1 MKALFIQDFRY
12 MLTQKS
18 FLVLIALVGI
28 VLALTQND
36 NYIFVI
42 GYLGFMGMITGM
54 MSVTMDDQSNGLT
67 FLFSLP
73 IDRRVY
79 VREKYI
85 FIVLMGVSFS
95 IFATALCLLFR
106 MFAEYKAPL
115 DEILA
120 TSLGTL
126 FVMLLFVCFMLP
138 LQLKFG
144 AERARLASFI
154 AIGFFFVAVL
164 ASSSISLTPCHS
176 SRLFFPL
183 ALLPSPASPSPFS
196 SSACASPTASACAS
210 SCAANSDKHPL
221 TACAQSCNIMR
232 VAKSLHACGPFEK
245 WFNSLAPHAS
255 IHGFESRTGYA
266 LRIFPKRFFVS
277 NYQLVFYG
285 VPLYNR

>member
-1 MKALFIQDFRY
+1 MKALFIQDIRY

-18 FLVLIALVGI
+18 FLALIALVGI

-79 VREKYI
+79 VREKYC
-85 FIVLMGVSFS
+85 FIVLMGVLFGSV
-95 IFATALCLLFR
+95 ATALCLLFR
-106 MFAEYKAPL
+106 VFADYKAPL

-120 TSLGTL
+120 TAFGTF
-126 FVMLLFVCFMLP
+126 FVMLLFVAIMLP

-154 AIGFFFVAVL
+154 AIGFFFAAVL
-164 ASSSISLTPCHS
+164 IAGLVVNFADALPFIQAFLSLSPV
-176 SRLFFPL
+176 
-183 ALLPSPASPSPFS
+183 ALIGIAIAFLIV
-196 SSACASPTASACAS
+196 C
-210 SCAANSDKHPL
+210 
-221 TACAQSCNIMR
+221 
-232 VAKSLHACGPFEK
+232 
-245 WFNSLAPHAS
+245 
-255 IHGFESRTGYA
+255 
-266 LRIFPKRFFVS
+266 LRISYSASLRVILRREF
-277 NYQLVFYG
+277 
-285 VPLYNR
+285 

>member
-1 MKALFIQDFRY
+1 
-12 MLTQKS
+12 
-18 FLVLIALVGI
+18 
-28 VLALTQND
+28 
-36 NYIFVI
+36 
-42 GYLGFMGMITGM
+42 
-54 MSVTMDDQSNGLT
+54 MDDQSNGLT

-154 AIGFFFVAVL
+154 AIG
-164 ASSSISLTPCHS
+164 
-176 SRLFFPL
+176 LFFAAVIVAGL
-183 ALLPSPASPSPFS
+183 VVNFADALPFIQAFLSMSPVAL
-196 SSACASPTASACAS
+196 TGIG
-210 SCAANSDKHPL
+210 AAFL
-221 TACAQSCNIMR
+221 IVC
-232 VAKSLHACGPFEK
+232 
-245 WFNSLAPHAS
+245 
-255 IHGFESRTGYA
+255 
-266 LRIFPKRFFVS
+266 LRIS
-277 NYQLVFYG
+277 YG
-285 VPLYNR
+285 VSLRVILRREF

>member
-95 IFATALCLLFR
+95 IVATALCLLFR

-154 AIGFFFVAVL
+154 AIG
-164 ASSSISLTPCHS
+164 
-176 SRLFFPL
+176 LFFAAVIVAGL
-183 ALLPSPASPSPFS
+183 VVNFADALPFIQAFLSMSPVAL
-196 SSACASPTASACAS
+196 TGIG
-210 SCAANSDKHPL
+210 AAFL
-221 TACAQSCNIMR
+221 IVC
-232 VAKSLHACGPFEK
+232 
-245 WFNSLAPHAS
+245 
-255 IHGFESRTGYA
+255 
-266 LRIFPKRFFVS
+266 LRISYSASLRVILRREF
-277 NYQLVFYG
+277 
-285 VPLYNR
+285 

>member
-1 MKALFIQDFRY
+1 MKALFIQDIRY

-18 FLVLIALVGI
+18 FLFLIVFIGI
-28 VLALTQND
+28 VLSLTQND

-154 AIGFFFVAVL
+154 AIG
-164 ASSSISLTPCHS
+164 
-176 SRLFFPL
+176 LFFAAVIVAGLVVNFADALPFIQAFLSMSPVAL
-183 ALLPSPASPSPFS
+183 AGIG
-196 SSACASPTASACAS
+196 
-210 SCAANSDKHPL
+210 AAFL
-221 TACAQSCNIMR
+221 IVC
-232 VAKSLHACGPFEK
+232 
-245 WFNSLAPHAS
+245 
-255 IHGFESRTGYA
+255 
-266 LRIFPKRFFVS
+266 LRISYSASLRVILHREF
-277 NYQLVFYG
+277 
-285 VPLYNR
+285 

>member
-106 MFAEYKAPL
+106 VFAEYKAPL
-115 DEILA
+115 NEILA
-120 TSLGTL
+120 TALGTL

-164 ASSSISLTPCHS
+164 LAGLVINFADALPFIQAFLSMSPVALTGIG
-176 SRLFFPL
+176 
-183 ALLPSPASPSPFS
+183 
-196 SSACASPTASACAS
+196 
-210 SCAANSDKHPL
+210 AAFL
-221 TACAQSCNIMR
+221 IVC
-232 VAKSLHACGPFEK
+232 
-245 WFNSLAPHAS
+245 
-255 IHGFESRTGYA
+255 
-266 LRIFPKRFFVS
+266 LRISYSASLRVILHREF
-277 NYQLVFYG
+277 
-285 VPLYNR
+285 

>member
-67 FLFSLP
+67 FLLSLP

-154 AIGFFFVAVL
+154 AIG
-164 ASSSISLTPCHS
+164 
-176 SRLFFPL
+176 LFFAAVIVAGL
-183 ALLPSPASPSPFS
+183 VVNFADALPFIQAFLSLSPVA
-196 SSACASPTASACAS
+196 
-210 SCAANSDKHPL
+210 L
-221 TACAQSCNIMR
+221 TGIA
-232 VAKSLHACGPFEK
+232 VAFLIVC
-245 WFNSLAPHAS
+245 
-255 IHGFESRTGYA
+255 
-266 LRIFPKRFFVS
+266 LRISYSASLRVILRREF
-277 NYQLVFYG
+277 
-285 VPLYNR
+285 

>member
-106 MFAEYKAPL
+106 VFADYKAPT
-115 DEILA
+115 DEILSTA
-120 TSLGTL
+120 VGTL
-126 FVMLLFVCFMLP
+126 AVMLLFICFMLP

-164 ASSSISLTPCHS
+164 LAGLVINFADALPFIQAFLSMSPVALTGIG
-176 SRLFFPL
+176 
-183 ALLPSPASPSPFS
+183 
-196 SSACASPTASACAS
+196 
-210 SCAANSDKHPL
+210 AAFL
-221 TACAQSCNIMR
+221 IVC
-232 VAKSLHACGPFEK
+232 
-245 WFNSLAPHAS
+245 
-255 IHGFESRTGYA
+255 
-266 LRIFPKRFFVS
+266 LRIS
-277 NYQLVFYG
+277 YG
-285 VPLYNR
+285 VSLRIILRREF

>member
-79 VREKYI
+79 VREKYV
-85 FIVLMGVSFS
+85 FIVLMGVLFGSV
-95 IFATALCLLFR
+95 ATALCLLFR
-106 MFAEYKAPL
+106 VFADYKAPL

-120 TSLGTL
+120 TAFGTF
-126 FVMLLFVCFMLP
+126 FVMLLFVAIMLP

-154 AIGFFFVAVL
+154 AIGFFFAAVL
-164 ASSSISLTPCHS
+164 IAGLVVNFADALPFIQAFLSMSPVA
-176 SRLFFPL
+176 L
-183 ALLPSPASPSPFS
+183 AGIG
-196 SSACASPTASACAS
+196 
-210 SCAANSDKHPL
+210 AAFL
-221 TACAQSCNIMR
+221 IVC
-232 VAKSLHACGPFEK
+232 
-245 WFNSLAPHAS
+245 
-255 IHGFESRTGYA
+255 
-266 LRIFPKRFFVS
+266 LRIS
-277 NYQLVFYG
+277 YG
-285 VPLYNR
+285 ASLRVILRREF

>member
-1 MKALFIQDFRY
+1 MKALFIQDFCY

-154 AIGFFFVAVL
+154 AIG
-164 ASSSISLTPCHS
+164 
-176 SRLFFPL
+176 LFFAAVIVAGL
-183 ALLPSPASPSPFS
+183 VVNFADALPFIQAFLSMSPVAL
-196 SSACASPTASACAS
+196 TGIG
-210 SCAANSDKHPL
+210 AAFL
-221 TACAQSCNIMR
+221 IVC
-232 VAKSLHACGPFEK
+232 
-245 WFNSLAPHAS
+245 
-255 IHGFESRTGYA
+255 
-266 LRIFPKRFFVS
+266 LRISYSASLRVILRREF
-277 NYQLVFYG
+277 
-285 VPLYNR
+285 

>member
-126 FVMLLFVCFMLP
+126 FVMLLFICFMLP

-164 ASSSISLTPCHS
+164 LAGLVINFADALPFIQAFLSMSPVALTGIG
-176 SRLFFPL
+176 
-183 ALLPSPASPSPFS
+183 
-196 SSACASPTASACAS
+196 
-210 SCAANSDKHPL
+210 AAFL
-221 TACAQSCNIMR
+221 IVC
-232 VAKSLHACGPFEK
+232 
-245 WFNSLAPHAS
+245 
-255 IHGFESRTGYA
+255 
-266 LRIFPKRFFVS
+266 LRISYSASLRVILHREF
-277 NYQLVFYG
+277 
-285 VPLYNR
+285 

>member
-1 MKALFIQDFRY
+1 MKALFIQDIRY

-18 FLVLIALVGI
+18 FLALIALVGI

-79 VREKYI
+79 VREKYC
-85 FIVLMGVSFS
+85 FIVLMGVLFGSV
-95 IFATALCLLFR
+95 ATALCLLFR
-106 MFAEYKAPL
+106 VFADYKAPL

-120 TSLGTL
+120 TAFGTF
-126 FVMLLFVCFMLP
+126 FVMLLFVAIMLP

-164 ASSSISLTPCHS
+164 LAGLVINFADALPFIQTFLSMSPVALTGIG
-176 SRLFFPL
+176 
-183 ALLPSPASPSPFS
+183 
-196 SSACASPTASACAS
+196 
-210 SCAANSDKHPL
+210 AAFL
-221 TACAQSCNIMR
+221 IVC
-232 VAKSLHACGPFEK
+232 
-245 WFNSLAPHAS
+245 
-255 IHGFESRTGYA
+255 
-266 LRIFPKRFFVS
+266 LRISYSASLRVILRREF
-277 NYQLVFYG
+277 
-285 VPLYNR
+285 

>member
-154 AIGFFFVAVL
+154 AIGLFFAAVIVAGLVVNFADALPFIQAFLSMSPVALTGIGAAVL
-164 ASSSISLTPCHS
+164 IVC
-176 SRLFFPL
+176 
-183 ALLPSPASPSPFS
+183 
-196 SSACASPTASACAS
+196 
-210 SCAANSDKHPL
+210 
-221 TACAQSCNIMR
+221 
-232 VAKSLHACGPFEK
+232 
-245 WFNSLAPHAS
+245 
-255 IHGFESRTGYA
+255 
-266 LRIFPKRFFVS
+266 LRIS
-277 NYQLVFYG
+277 YG
-285 VPLYNR
+285 VSLRIILHREF

>member
-164 ASSSISLTPCHS
+164 LAGLVINFADALPFIQAFLSMSPVALTGIG
-176 SRLFFPL
+176 
-183 ALLPSPASPSPFS
+183 
-196 SSACASPTASACAS
+196 
-210 SCAANSDKHPL
+210 AAFL
-221 TACAQSCNIMR
+221 IVC
-232 VAKSLHACGPFEK
+232 
-245 WFNSLAPHAS
+245 
-255 IHGFESRTGYA
+255 
-266 LRIFPKRFFVS
+266 LRISYSASLRVILRREF
-277 NYQLVFYG
+277 
-285 VPLYNR
+285 

>member
-154 AIGFFFVAVL
+154 AIG
-164 ASSSISLTPCHS
+164 
-176 SRLFFPL
+176 LFFAAVIVAGL
-183 ALLPSPASPSPFS
+183 VVNFADALPFIQAFLSLSPVA
-196 SSACASPTASACAS
+196 
-210 SCAANSDKHPL
+210 L
-221 TACAQSCNIMR
+221 TGIA
-232 VAKSLHACGPFEK
+232 VAFLIVC
-245 WFNSLAPHAS
+245 
-255 IHGFESRTGYA
+255 
-266 LRIFPKRFFVS
+266 LRIS
-277 NYQLVFYG
+277 YG
-285 VPLYNR
+285 ASLRIILRREF

>member
-1 MKALFIQDFRY
+1 MKALFIQDLRY

-95 IFATALCLLFR
+95 IFATALCLLFC

-154 AIGFFFVAVL
+154 AIG
-164 ASSSISLTPCHS
+164 
-176 SRLFFPL
+176 LFFAAVIVAGL
-183 ALLPSPASPSPFS
+183 VVNFADALPFIQAFLSMSPVAL
-196 SSACASPTASACAS
+196 TGIG
-210 SCAANSDKHPL
+210 AAFL
-221 TACAQSCNIMR
+221 IVC
-232 VAKSLHACGPFEK
+232 
-245 WFNSLAPHAS
+245 
-255 IHGFESRTGYA
+255 
-266 LRIFPKRFFVS
+266 LRISYSASLRVILRREF
-277 NYQLVFYG
+277 
-285 VPLYNR
+285 

>member
-18 FLVLIALVGI
+18 FLALIALVGI

-73 IDRRVY
+73 IDRHVY
-79 VREKYI
+79 VREKYC
-85 FIVLMGVSFS
+85 FIVLMGVLFGSV
-95 IFATALCLLFR
+95 ATALCLLFR
-106 MFAEYKAPL
+106 VFADYKAPL

-120 TSLGTL
+120 TAFGTF
-126 FVMLLFVCFMLP
+126 FVMLLFVAIMLP

-154 AIGFFFVAVL
+154 AIGFFFAAVL
-164 ASSSISLTPCHS
+164 IAGLVVN
-176 SRLFFPL
+176 FAD
-183 ALLPSPASPSPFS
+183 ALPFIQAFLSPSP
-196 SSACASPTASACAS
+196 
-210 SCAANSDKHPL
+210 
-221 TACAQSCNIMR
+221 
-232 VAKSLHACGPFEK
+232 VALIGIAIAFLIVC
-245 WFNSLAPHAS
+245 
-255 IHGFESRTGYA
+255 
-266 LRIFPKRFFVS
+266 LRISYSASLRVILRREF
-277 NYQLVFYG
+277 
-285 VPLYNR
+285 

>member
-154 AIGFFFVAVL
+154 AIG
-164 ASSSISLTPCHS
+164 
-176 SRLFFPL
+176 LFFAAVIVAEL
-183 ALLPSPASPSPFS
+183 VVNFADALPFIQAFLSMSPVAL
-196 SSACASPTASACAS
+196 TGIG
-210 SCAANSDKHPL
+210 AAFL
-221 TACAQSCNIMR
+221 IVC
-232 VAKSLHACGPFEK
+232 
-245 WFNSLAPHAS
+245 
-255 IHGFESRTGYA
+255 
-266 LRIFPKRFFVS
+266 LRIS
-277 NYQLVFYG
+277 YG
-285 VPLYNR
+285 VSLRIILHREF

>member
-126 FVMLLFVCFMLP
+126 FVILLFVCFMLP

-154 AIGFFFVAVL
+154 AIG
-164 ASSSISLTPCHS
+164 
-176 SRLFFPL
+176 LFFAAVIVAGL
-183 ALLPSPASPSPFS
+183 VVNFADALPFIQAFLSMSPVAL
-196 SSACASPTASACAS
+196 TGIG
-210 SCAANSDKHPL
+210 AAFL
-221 TACAQSCNIMR
+221 IVC
-232 VAKSLHACGPFEK
+232 
-245 WFNSLAPHAS
+245 
-255 IHGFESRTGYA
+255 
-266 LRIFPKRFFVS
+266 LRIS
-277 NYQLVFYG
+277 YG
-285 VPLYNR
+285 VSLRIILHREF

>member
-106 MFAEYKAPL
+106 VFADYKAPT
-115 DEILA
+115 DEILSTA
-120 TSLGTL
+120 VGTL
-126 FVMLLFVCFMLP
+126 AVMLLFICFMLP

-164 ASSSISLTPCHS
+164 LAGLVINFADALPFIQAFLSMSPVALTGIG
-176 SRLFFPL
+176 
-183 ALLPSPASPSPFS
+183 
-196 SSACASPTASACAS
+196 
-210 SCAANSDKHPL
+210 AAFL
-221 TACAQSCNIMR
+221 IVC
-232 VAKSLHACGPFEK
+232 
-245 WFNSLAPHAS
+245 
-255 IHGFESRTGYA
+255 
-266 LRIFPKRFFVS
+266 LRISYSASLRVILHREF
-277 NYQLVFYG
+277 
-285 VPLYNR
+285 

>member
-18 FLVLIALVGI
+18 FLALIALVGI

-79 VREKYI
+79 VREKYC
-85 FIVLMGVSFS
+85 FIVLMGVLFGSV
-95 IFATALCLLFR
+95 ATALCLLFR
-106 MFAEYKAPL
+106 VFADYKAPL

-120 TSLGTL
+120 TAFGTF
-126 FVMLLFVCFMLP
+126 FVMLLFVAIMLP

-154 AIGFFFVAVL
+154 AIGFFFAAVL
-164 ASSSISLTPCHS
+164 IAGLVVNFADALPFIQAFLSLSPV
-176 SRLFFPL
+176 
-183 ALLPSPASPSPFS
+183 ALIGIAIAFLIV
-196 SSACASPTASACAS
+196 C
-210 SCAANSDKHPL
+210 
-221 TACAQSCNIMR
+221 
-232 VAKSLHACGPFEK
+232 
-245 WFNSLAPHAS
+245 
-255 IHGFESRTGYA
+255 
-266 LRIFPKRFFVS
+266 LRISYSASLRVILRREF
-277 NYQLVFYG
+277 
-285 VPLYNR
+285 

>member
-18 FLVLIALVGI
+18 FLALIALVGI

-79 VREKYI
+79 MREKYV
-85 FIVLMGVSFS
+85 FIVLMGVLFGSV
-95 IFATALCLLFR
+95 ATALCLLFR
-106 MFAEYKAPL
+106 VFADYKAPL

-120 TSLGTL
+120 TAFGTF
-126 FVMLLFVCFMLP
+126 FVMLLFVAIMLP

-154 AIGFFFVAVL
+154 AIGFFFAAVL
-164 ASSSISLTPCHS
+164 IAGLVVNFADALPFIQAFLSMSPVA
-176 SRLFFPL
+176 L
-183 ALLPSPASPSPFS
+183 AGIG
-196 SSACASPTASACAS
+196 
-210 SCAANSDKHPL
+210 AAFL
-221 TACAQSCNIMR
+221 IVC
-232 VAKSLHACGPFEK
+232 
-245 WFNSLAPHAS
+245 
-255 IHGFESRTGYA
+255 
-266 LRIFPKRFFVS
+266 LRIS
-277 NYQLVFYG
+277 YG
-285 VPLYNR
+285 ASLRVILRREF

>member
-18 FLVLIALVGI
+18 FLFLIALVGI

-154 AIGFFFVAVL
+154 AIG
-164 ASSSISLTPCHS
+164 
-176 SRLFFPL
+176 LFFAAVIVAGL
-183 ALLPSPASPSPFS
+183 VVNFADALPFIQAFLSLSPVA
-196 SSACASPTASACAS
+196 
-210 SCAANSDKHPL
+210 L
-221 TACAQSCNIMR
+221 TGIA
-232 VAKSLHACGPFEK
+232 VAFLIVC
-245 WFNSLAPHAS
+245 
-255 IHGFESRTGYA
+255 
-266 LRIFPKRFFVS
+266 LRIS
-277 NYQLVFYG
+277 YG
-285 VPLYNR
+285 VSLRIILRREF

>member
-1 MKALFIQDFRY
+1 M
-12 MLTQKS
+12 
-18 FLVLIALVGI
+18 LIALVGI

-154 AIGFFFVAVL
+154 AIG
-164 ASSSISLTPCHS
+164 
-176 SRLFFPL
+176 LFFAAVIVAGL
-183 ALLPSPASPSPFS
+183 VVNFADALPFIQAFLSMSPVAL
-196 SSACASPTASACAS
+196 TGIG
-210 SCAANSDKHPL
+210 AAFL
-221 TACAQSCNIMR
+221 IVC
-232 VAKSLHACGPFEK
+232 
-245 WFNSLAPHAS
+245 
-255 IHGFESRTGYA
+255 
-266 LRIFPKRFFVS
+266 LRISYSASLRVILRREF
-277 NYQLVFYG
+277 
-285 VPLYNR
+285 

>member
-54 MSVTMDDQSNGLT
+54 MSVTMDDQSSGLT

-154 AIGFFFVAVL
+154 AIG
-164 ASSSISLTPCHS
+164 
-176 SRLFFPL
+176 LFFAAVIVAGL
-183 ALLPSPASPSPFS
+183 VVNFADALPFIQAFLSMSPVAL
-196 SSACASPTASACAS
+196 TGIG
-210 SCAANSDKHPL
+210 AAFL
-221 TACAQSCNIMR
+221 IVC
-232 VAKSLHACGPFEK
+232 
-245 WFNSLAPHAS
+245 
-255 IHGFESRTGYA
+255 
-266 LRIFPKRFFVS
+266 LRIS
-277 NYQLVFYG
+277 YG
-285 VPLYNR
+285 VSLRIILRREF

>member
-106 MFAEYKAPL
+106 VFAEYKAPL
-115 DEILA
+115 NEILA
-120 TSLGTL
+120 TALGTL

-154 AIGFFFVAVL
+154 AIGLFFAAVL
-164 ASSSISLTPCHS
+164 LAGLVINFADALPFIQAFLSLSPVALTGIAVAFLIVCLRISY
-176 SRLFFPL
+176 
-183 ALLPSPASPSPFS
+183 
-196 SSACASPTASACAS
+196 CAS
-210 SCAANSDKHPL
+210 L
-221 TACAQSCNIMR
+221 R
-232 VAKSLHACGPFEK
+232 VILHREF
-245 WFNSLAPHAS
+245 
-255 IHGFESRTGYA
+255 
-266 LRIFPKRFFVS
+266 
-277 NYQLVFYG
+277 
-285 VPLYNR
+285 

>member
-54 MSVTMDDQSNGLT
+54 MSLTMDDQSHGLA

-73 IDRRVY
+73 IDRRTY
-79 VREKYI
+79 VREKYL
-85 FIVLMGVSFS
+85 FVVFMGVVFS
-95 IFATALCLLFR
+95 LFATAVCLLFR

-154 AIGFFFVAVL
+154 AIG
-164 ASSSISLTPCHS
+164 
-176 SRLFFPL
+176 LFFAAVIVAGL
-183 ALLPSPASPSPFS
+183 VVNFADALPFIQAFLSMSPVAL
-196 SSACASPTASACAS
+196 TGIG
-210 SCAANSDKHPL
+210 AAFL
-221 TACAQSCNIMR
+221 IVC
-232 VAKSLHACGPFEK
+232 
-245 WFNSLAPHAS
+245 
-255 IHGFESRTGYA
+255 
-266 LRIFPKRFFVS
+266 LRIS
-277 NYQLVFYG
+277 YG
-285 VPLYNR
+285 VSLRIILHREF

>member
-164 ASSSISLTPCHS
+164 LAGLVINFADALPFIQAFLSLSPV
-176 SRLFFPL
+176 
-183 ALLPSPASPSPFS
+183 ALTGIA
-196 SSACASPTASACAS
+196 
-210 SCAANSDKHPL
+210 
-221 TACAQSCNIMR
+221 
-232 VAKSLHACGPFEK
+232 VAFLIVC
-245 WFNSLAPHAS
+245 
-255 IHGFESRTGYA
+255 
-266 LRIFPKRFFVS
+266 LRIS
-277 NYQLVFYG
+277 YG
-285 VPLYNR
+285 VSLRIILRREF

>member
-95 IFATALCLLFR
+95 IFATVLCLLFR

-144 AERARLASFI
+144 AERAHLASFI
-154 AIGFFFVAVL
+154 AIG
-164 ASSSISLTPCHS
+164 
-176 SRLFFPL
+176 LFFAAVIVAGL
-183 ALLPSPASPSPFS
+183 VVNFADALPFIQAFLSMSPVAL
-196 SSACASPTASACAS
+196 TGIG
-210 SCAANSDKHPL
+210 AAFL
-221 TACAQSCNIMR
+221 IVC
-232 VAKSLHACGPFEK
+232 
-245 WFNSLAPHAS
+245 
-255 IHGFESRTGYA
+255 
-266 LRIFPKRFFVS
+266 LRISYSASLRVILRREF
-277 NYQLVFYG
+277 
-285 VPLYNR
+285 

>member
-1 MKALFIQDFRY
+1 MKALFIQDIHY

-18 FLVLIALVGI
+18 FLFLIVFVGI

-154 AIGFFFVAVL
+154 AIG
-164 ASSSISLTPCHS
+164 
-176 SRLFFPL
+176 LFFAAVIVAGL
-183 ALLPSPASPSPFS
+183 VVNFADALPFIQAFLSMSPVAL
-196 SSACASPTASACAS
+196 TGIG
-210 SCAANSDKHPL
+210 AAFL
-221 TACAQSCNIMR
+221 IVC
-232 VAKSLHACGPFEK
+232 
-245 WFNSLAPHAS
+245 
-255 IHGFESRTGYA
+255 
-266 LRIFPKRFFVS
+266 LRISYSASLRVILRREF
-277 NYQLVFYG
+277 
-285 VPLYNR
+285 

>member
-154 AIGFFFVAVL
+154 AIG
-164 ASSSISLTPCHS
+164 
-176 SRLFFPL
+176 LFFAAVIVAGLVVNFADALPFIQAFLSMSPVAL
-183 ALLPSPASPSPFS
+183 AGIG
-196 SSACASPTASACAS
+196 
-210 SCAANSDKHPL
+210 AAFL
-221 TACAQSCNIMR
+221 IVC
-232 VAKSLHACGPFEK
+232 
-245 WFNSLAPHAS
+245 
-255 IHGFESRTGYA
+255 
-266 LRIFPKRFFVS
+266 LRIS
-277 NYQLVFYG
+277 YG
-285 VPLYNR
+285 VSLRIILRREF

>member
-95 IFATALCLLFR
+95 IFATVLCLLFR

-154 AIGFFFVAVL
+154 AIG
-164 ASSSISLTPCHS
+164 
-176 SRLFFPL
+176 LFFAAVIVAGL
-183 ALLPSPASPSPFS
+183 VVNFADALPFIQAFLSMS
-196 SSACASPTASACAS
+196 SVALTGIG
-210 SCAANSDKHPL
+210 AAFL
-221 TACAQSCNIMR
+221 IVC
-232 VAKSLHACGPFEK
+232 
-245 WFNSLAPHAS
+245 
-255 IHGFESRTGYA
+255 
-266 LRIFPKRFFVS
+266 LRISYSASLRVILRREF
-277 NYQLVFYG
+277 
-285 VPLYNR
+285 